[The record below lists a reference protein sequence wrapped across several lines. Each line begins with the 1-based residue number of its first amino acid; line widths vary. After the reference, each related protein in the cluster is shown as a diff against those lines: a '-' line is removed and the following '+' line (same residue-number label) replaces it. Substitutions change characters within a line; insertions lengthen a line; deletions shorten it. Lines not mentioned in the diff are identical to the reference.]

1 MMARLIKIMLTM
13 LTIMLFTSVVSFAG
27 SEDIVIQ
34 LDGMEI
40 VNDSPPVIV
49 EKRTLVPAR
58 AVFEAMG
65 GEVSWDDVQRT
76 VTVELEDTTV
86 VLVIDSK
93 IAYINGEEQ
102 QMDVPAMI
110 LSNAD
115 NKNGRTMIPVR
126 FVAEAI
132 GCDVDWN
139 EADRIVSIVTPE
151 GGAITD
157 FIKISQI
164 ELSADG
170 SEATIYADNEII
182 DFDSFV
188 MESPN
193 RLVIDIDNAVLD
205 MDGGTIW
212 PDSNDFIRS
221 VRSSQ
226 YSEDTV
232 RIVADLKKAASG
244 TVEESDSEEE
254 LSLNFETTQ
263 SGDGAEL
270 VEVSPE
276 AQAIL
281 DQYNLSAL
289 SRDASEKWVVIDPG
303 HGGEDPGSMG
313 YSGGQLVL
321 NEKDVNLDI
330 ALRLQ
335 NMLEAAGVS
344 VYMIRTTDETIPLYD
359 RQDTANSMGASLYV
373 AIHNNCYSTETPSG
387 TEVLYY
393 SDDAPMIDGI
403 SGAGLANKLQRTL
416 VSNLGLVDRGAKA
429 EPELAVLRRTSMPA
443 VIIEGAF
450 LSNPSD
456 LAYLQTN
463 EFREKYAMSAAQ
475 CIIGELNDSVE

>member
-34 LDGMEI
+34 LDGTEI

-93 IAYINGEEQ
+93 IAYINGQEQ
-102 QMDVPAMI
+102 EMDVPAMI
-110 LSNAD
+110 LSNTD

-170 SEATIYADNEII
+170 SKATIYADNEII
-182 DFDSFV
+182 DFDSFE
-188 MESPN
+188 MDSPN
-193 RLVIDIDNAVLD
+193 RLVIDIDNAILD
-205 MDGGTIW
+205 MDEGTIW
-212 PDSNDFIRS
+212 PDSNDYIRS
-221 VRSSQ
+221 IRSSQ

-232 RIVADLKKAASG
+232 RIVADLKK
-244 TVEESDSEEE
+244 
-254 LSLNFETTQ
+254 
-263 SGDGAEL
+263 
-270 VEVSPE
+270 
-276 AQAIL
+276 
-281 DQYNLSAL
+281 
-289 SRDASEKWVVIDPG
+289 
-303 HGGEDPGSMG
+303 
-313 YSGGQLVL
+313 
-321 NEKDVNLDI
+321 
-330 ALRLQ
+330 
-335 NMLEAAGVS
+335 
-344 VYMIRTTDETIPLYD
+344 
-359 RQDTANSMGASLYV
+359 
-373 AIHNNCYSTETPSG
+373 
-387 TEVLYY
+387 
-393 SDDAPMIDGI
+393 
-403 SGAGLANKLQRTL
+403 
-416 VSNLGLVDRGAKA
+416 
-429 EPELAVLRRTSMPA
+429 
-443 VIIEGAF
+443 
-450 LSNPSD
+450 
-456 LAYLQTN
+456 
-463 EFREKYAMSAAQ
+463 
-475 CIIGELNDSVE
+475 